1 MDIMLDLETLST
13 RTDAVVLS
21 IGAVSFTPDGLQ
33 ESFYR
38 VLNST
43 DQAAAGR
50 HVDDGTIA
58 WWAKQSDEAR
68 KVLTESTGQSQSVDA
83 ALHDFCEWV
92 LNQGTINKV
101 RMWGCGSDFDN
112 VIMAH
117 LLAQYEIPQPWRF
130 WNNRCFRTWRDMATR
145 QLGTVEAKSCKPA
158 NLCAH
163 NALADA
169 EAQAREMVALFK
181 ALEVR
186 DGR

>member
-21 IGAVSFTPDGLQ
+21 IGAVSFTPDGLK
-33 ESFYR
+33 ESFYK

-50 HVDDGTIA
+50 HVDDGTVA

-68 KVLTESTGQSQSVDA
+68 KVLTESADQREDVEY
-83 ALHDFCEWV
+83 ALGEFCEWV
-92 LNQGTINKV
+92 LNQGTLNTI

-112 VIMAH
+112 VIMAD
-117 LLAQYEIPQPWRF
+117 LLRTNDVAQPWRF

-145 QLGTVEAKSCKPA
+145 QLGSVEAKSCKPA

-169 EAQAREMVALFK
+169 EAQAREMIALFN
-181 ALEVR
+181 ALER
-186 DGR
+186 RHA